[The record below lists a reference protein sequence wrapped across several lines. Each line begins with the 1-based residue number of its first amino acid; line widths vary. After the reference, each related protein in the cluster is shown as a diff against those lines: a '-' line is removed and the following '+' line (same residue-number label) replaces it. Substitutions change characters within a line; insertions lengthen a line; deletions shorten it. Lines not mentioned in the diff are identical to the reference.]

1 MFLFPKCNNF
11 AYLQKHSNINGL
23 LRIPENK
30 LFSTVF
36 GWSCIQLLSACDV
49 WLFQMLHAWLT
60 QHEVSVSNQIEA
72 FCIHLFCFLLVCGKP
87 LVTLWTNLRVVSS
100 ITFGVCA
107 VFGLTVFIFLP
118 SLVFFN
124 LFIRRYIWVFKR
136 FFFWIKY
143 FLASFCSV
151 LLWRH
156 IWHHSVTHSRIF
168 IIIISSQENY
178 HFFCNMCVKNSRFY
192 RLLK

>member
-11 AYLQKHSNINGL
+11 AYLQKHSNISGL
-23 LRIPENK
+23 LRIPETNFFR
-30 LFSTVF
+30 LCLDGLVSS
-36 GWSCIQLLSACDV
+36 SCLLVMSDCFKCCMHD
-49 WLFQMLHAWLT
+49 WHSMKCQFQIKT
-60 QHEVSVSNQIEA
+60 KRSVYTCFA
-72 FCIHLFCFLLVCGKP
+72 FLLVCGKP
-87 LVTLWTNLRVVSS
+87 LVTLWTDLRVVSS
-100 ITFGVCA
+100 IIFGVCA

-143 FLASFCSV
+143 LLASFCSV

-156 IWHHSVTHSRIF
+156 IWHHCVTHSRIF

-178 HFFCNMCVKNSRFY
+178 HFFVTCV
-192 RLLK
+192 LKIHDSTDY